1 MKIYHEERFN
11 GVSPKLVEAVKKL
24 NLPFDI
30 LIVYGLRTVEEQE
43 ALFKAGKSKVRGKNA
58 PHCQGRALDIC
69 PVDDNGKP
77 LWNDTKKFAELRK
90 ELGKRVTLKP
100 LIKWDV
106 NHHEVAKFA

>member
-1 MKIYHEERFN
+1 MKIYKEERMA

-69 PVDDNGKP
+69 PVDENGKP
-77 LWNDTKKFAELRK
+77 LWNDKAKFDLIRK
-90 ELGKRVTLKP
+90 ELGKLIPLKP
-100 LIKWDV
+100 LIIWDSC
-106 NHHEVAKFA
+106 HFEVAKFA

>member
-1 MKIYHEERFN
+1 MKIYKEERMA

-24 NLPFDI
+24 SLPFDI

-69 PVDDNGKP
+69 PVDENGKP
-77 LWNDTKKFAELRK
+77 LWNDTKKFDMLRA
-90 ELGKRVTLKP
+90 ELGKLVVLKP
-100 LIKWDV
+100 KISWDA
-106 NHHEVAKFA
+106 NHFEVAKFA